1 MGPGYPLILLA
12 GDVEVLEQG
21 LQPIPKAQM
30 AERIQGDRQP
40 DQHGQQ
46 DPFPPAADRKPPVSI
61 PWGHPPDR
69 RGPEQ
74 IDPPEVEPVQP
85 PV

>member
-1 MGPGYPLILLA
+1 
-12 GDVEVLEQG
+12 
-21 LQPIPKAQM
+21 M

-40 DQHGQQ
+40 DQHRQQ
-46 DPFPPAADRKPPVSI
+46 DHFPFPTDHEPPVSI
-61 PWGHPPDR
+61 PRRHHPQR